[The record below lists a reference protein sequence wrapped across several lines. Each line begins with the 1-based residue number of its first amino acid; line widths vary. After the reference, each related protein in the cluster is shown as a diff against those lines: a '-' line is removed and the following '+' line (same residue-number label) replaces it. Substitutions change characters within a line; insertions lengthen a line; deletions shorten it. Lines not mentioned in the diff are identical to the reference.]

1 VLNVQGSI
9 LKGIYRPVTT
19 LCCIFCTA
27 CSENFGS
34 HFIFFFTCGKYKL
47 PAALHFV
54 SRSTALQ
61 EIKTLN
67 QQTVRHVSSFSKFLD
82 NYKKIPAQSSILLV
96 TNFNP
101 PFLEVK
107 HIQFHIVSSYAAIF
121 MLKLNCKQRLHR
133 VFKRKSQRSNKVY
146 SILH

>member
-1 VLNVQGSI
+1 MLNVQGSI

-61 EIKTLN
+61 EITTLK
-67 QQTVRHVSSFSKFLD
+67 QQTVRHLPPFSNFLD
-82 NYKKIPAQSSILLV
+82 TYKKKSCSNSIFSFLLV

-101 PFLEVK
+101 HVLEVK
-107 HIQFHIVSSYAAIF
+107 HLQFLVVSF
-121 MLKLNCKQRLHR
+121 
-133 VFKRKSQRSNKVY
+133 
-146 SILH
+146 